1 MWISPKTL
9 CLPVLASF
17 ADYKLL
23 DFDPASDSM
32 TLHVCINRMVYM
44 YVTHD
49 TQYMYMYVRL
59 LTLGACALGTVAKS
73 STLVTAVTF
82 LAQSTGELLM
92 IVG

>member
-32 TLHVCINRMVYM
+32 TLHVRINRMVYM

-49 TQYMYMYVRL
+49 TQYVRL
-59 LTLGACALGTVAKS
+59 LTLGACALGTVAKNCQPWSLPPPSLFS
-73 STLVTAVTF
+73 S
-82 LAQSTGELLM
+82 LASF
-92 IVG
+92 

>member
-9 CLPVLASF
+9 FLPVLASF

-32 TLHVCINRMVYM
+32 TLNVRIDRMVYM

-49 TQYMYMYVRL
+49 TQYICL
-59 LTLGACALGTVAKS
+59 LTLGACALGTVAK
-73 STLVTAVTF
+73 
-82 LAQSTGELLM
+82 
-92 IVG
+92 IVNPDHCRRLPCSVHWRVIMG